1 MPVLFCGQPT
11 PRGVACADGWEVV
24 PENDQDAACLATGS
38 QTEILLQQ
46 TTGFLFTWGLAHPNP
61 QLLPLP
67 FPDIKGSM
75 AATSNELV
83 VAGGSGVSCCP
94 LSSLLDAYVTPGQ
107 GVCDAPPEPPSG
119 PWSSI
124 GFPSGV
130 NIVRL
135 AAGEAHSIALDALGR
150 VWAWGSN
157 SDGQLGTGTPA
168 ASQPQPKHH
177 SLSSARPRLVSL
189 AGPPQYPYHHQ
200 PSHPLSDAN
209 MQSHAQEDLPQT
221 AQTQLPAGSGVG
233 EGHPHQQTPQASLPP
248 LRKRLRSALQALPPL
263 SLHADSKPA
272 TSNCAP
278 WGADGNMSSVLLNKQ
293 PDGMPCL
300 ANAVSLLKEHGSGAT
315 STCTWPNLHN
325 SPVACQQQPPS
336 RSSQEAGPKEHQA
349 AMRAVRV
356 GELGHLS
363 PPQQQQK
370 MPAHLACAD
379 IACGARHSAATTRDG
394 RLFLWGSSLHGQCGI
409 PGTASVWTPHEMQEA
424 HPLQPCAVA
433 AGLAHTCLLTAAGDA
448 YAFGWNGQGQ
458 LGTGGTQDAHLPQ
471 LLEASSTAETAVKQV
486 ACGARH
492 TVVLDDT
499 GQAFSCGWNK
509 FGQLGRRS
517 DLIAPSL
524 EAMTLPAELGPIGK
538 VACGWW
544 SSMVM
549 TEA

>member
-135 AAGEAHSIALDALGR
+135 AAALHWMPWGGSGR
-150 VWAWGSN
+150 GAP
-157 SDGQLGTGTPA
+157 TA
-168 ASQPQPKHH
+168 MA
-177 SLSSARPRLVSL
+177 SSALEPLLHRSHSPNTTAS
-189 AGPPQYPYHHQ
+189 HQ
-200 PSHPLSDAN
+200 PG
-209 MQSHAQEDLPQT
+209 
-221 AQTQLPAGSGVG
+221 PAWC
-233 EGHPHQQTPQASLPP
+233 HWP
-248 LRKRLRSALQALPPL
+248 ALPNTL
-263 SLHADSKPA
+263 
-272 TSNCAP
+272 TII
-278 WGADGNMSSVLLNKQ
+278 
-293 PDGMPCL
+293 
-300 ANAVSLLKEHGSGAT
+300 
-315 STCTWPNLHN
+315 
-325 SPVACQQQPPS
+325 S
-336 RSSQEAGPKEHQA
+336 RPKEHQA